1 MKLDEIYEDAKAAG
15 KLNSVSIFGGASLP
29 WTNEATENMNKD
41 LNKQLKEKRGEAGKK
56 LSPSEL
62 ATLKKNLFKPIKTP
76 PKAEEVTKPK
86 KFFGLF

>member
-1 MKLDEIYEDAKAAG
+1 
-15 KLNSVSIFGGASLP
+15 
-29 WTNEATENMNKD
+29 MNKD

-62 ATLKKNLFKPIKTP
+62 AALKKNLFKPIKTP
-76 PKAEEVTKPK
+76 PKAEEVAKPK